1 MVMEDALEDPKS
13 SIKPTSIC
21 GFASENKIFP
31 YHNLQRRDGKVLVDA
46 CSAMKTLNSFGK
58 SLCISIFQ
66 RDMVRCPGHESGHM

>member
-13 SIKPTSIC
+13 SIKATIIC

-31 YHNLQRRDGKVLVDA
+31 CQNLQRRDGKVLVDS

-58 SLCISIFQ
+58 SLCIAIFQ
-66 RDMVRCPGHESGHM
+66 RAML